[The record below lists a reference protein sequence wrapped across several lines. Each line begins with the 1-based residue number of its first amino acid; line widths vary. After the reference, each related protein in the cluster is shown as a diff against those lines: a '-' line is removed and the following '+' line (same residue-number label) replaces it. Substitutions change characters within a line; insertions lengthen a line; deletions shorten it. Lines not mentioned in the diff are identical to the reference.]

1 MQNDNFCL
9 IDYDFNAS
17 IDAFLSTGNWSRRLP
32 DFELD
37 FWLWQAPRCP
47 TMGDLIVYSG
57 SKARFL
63 DWPAIIP
70 L

>member
-17 IDAFLSTGNWSRRLP
+17 IDALLSMGNWSGMLP

-37 FWLWQAPRCP
+37 FWLWHMPRCS
-47 TMGDLIVYSG
+47 TTGDLIVCSG
-57 SKARFL
+57 SKVIFL
-63 DWPAIIP
+63 D
-70 L
+70 